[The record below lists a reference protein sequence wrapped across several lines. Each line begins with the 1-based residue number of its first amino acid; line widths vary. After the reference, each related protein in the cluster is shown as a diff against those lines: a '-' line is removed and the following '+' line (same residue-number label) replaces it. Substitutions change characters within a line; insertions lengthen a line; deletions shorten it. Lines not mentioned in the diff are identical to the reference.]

1 MSLTQV
7 NFIVTE
13 VSELKNNI
21 NTSCQSIYAPFKS
34 ILLHLYRMCVHTKK
48 KNKNIQVFLYLK
60 ALMFSYLHSSPSW
73 NKMEQHRDIICQFPL
88 SLPC

>member
-48 KNKNIQVFLYLK
+48 KKQEHTG
-60 ALMFSYLHSSPSW
+60 FS
-73 NKMEQHRDIICQFPL
+73 L
-88 SLPC
+88 SQGIDV